1 MSVLRMST
9 RGGMTGIMVSS
20 LWMVAAVVALLG
32 LLLRLLT
39 VERAEL
45 GAVLGHLVQQ
55 ELTLVSQQCRVCIC
69 GRREVG
75 KRIVPGGERRAQPS
89 CSARRSLRR

>member
-1 MSVLRMST
+1 
-9 RGGMTGIMVSS
+9 
-20 LWMVAAVVALLG
+20 MVAAVVALLG

-75 KRIVPGGERRAQPS
+75 KRIVPGGERRAQPR
-89 CSARRSLRR
+89 AVELLGEEVAAKVIAVRGVHGRIELD